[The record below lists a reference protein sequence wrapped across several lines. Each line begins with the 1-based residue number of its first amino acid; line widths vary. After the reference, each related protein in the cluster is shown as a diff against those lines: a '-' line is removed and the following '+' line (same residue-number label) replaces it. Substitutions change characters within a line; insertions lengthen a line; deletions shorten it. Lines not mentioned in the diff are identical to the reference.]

1 MSAVFI
7 LLLLKHTVCD
17 LFLQSTRPPSN
28 KANLFSWGLH
38 RHCIDHAVA
47 TLIILLFF
55 IDIKYALLLSMFDY
69 TTHCIIDWLKH
80 IILNKYKVIKNGKMF
95 WGLQTIDQALHYTN
109 YFVIVILI
117 GYI

>member
-1 MSAVFI
+1 MTSVFI
-7 LLLLKHTVCD
+7 LLLIKHTFCD
-17 LFLQSTRPPSN
+17 LFMQSTRPSAD
-28 KANLFSWGLH
+28 KSNLFNRGLH

-95 WGLQTIDQALHYTN
+95 WGLQTIDQALHYIN
-109 YFVIVILI
+109 YFVIVLSLI
-117 GYI
+117 HI